1 MVLELRDT
9 ICQVPEIVLE
19 LEENGV
25 SLARFSSESLEL
37 EEELLHLFELPV
49 GSVKMGL
56 DVVLEC
62 SFLLQF
68 LISCGL
74 SIDLYLERPL
84 SDNFGCLRPLLRHT
98 QALSK
103 IGHNLLN
110 IKLHLIFEVLK
121 YILYQHVSLLV
132 ILL

>member
-1 MVLELRDT
+1 M
-9 ICQVPEIVLE
+9 PEIVLE

-25 SLARFSSESLEL
+25 GLARFPGESLKL
-37 EEELLHLFELPV
+37 EEELLHLLKLPL

-68 LISCGL
+68 FVCCGL
-74 SIDLYLERPL
+74 SIDLYLKRPL
-84 SDNFGCLRPLLRHT
+84 SDNFGCLRLLLRHT

-121 YILYQHVSLLV
+121 YILYEHVSLLV

>member
-1 MVLELRDT
+1 M
-9 ICQVPEIVLE
+9 PEIVLE

-25 SLARFSSESLEL
+25 GLARFPGESLKL
-37 EEELLHLFELPV
+37 EEELLHLFELPL

-68 LISCGL
+68 LICCGL
-74 SIDLYLERPL
+74 SIDLYLKRPL
-84 SDNFGCLRPLLRHT
+84 SDNFGCLRFLLRQT

-110 IKLHLIFEVLK
+110 IKLYLIFEVLK
-121 YILYQHVSLLV
+121 NILYEHVSLLV